1 VSLTVEIA
9 RRIADFGPISIA
21 DFMAEALGHPRLGYY
36 MTRDPLGRTGD
47 FTTAPEISQM
57 FGELI
62 GLWCADAWSRLGRPS
77 PVRLVELGPGR
88 GTLMNDALRAAR
100 ALPGFPDAI
109 DLHLVETSPV
119 LRDRQR
125 ATLGDRATWHDRTED
140 VPPGPIL
147 LIANEFFDAL
157 PIRQFQ
163 RTTAGWAERLVA
175 LDPEAGEEPRFRLV
189 LAPVAPPLPDE
200 LPARSGDV
208 IEICPTGREIAAQI
222 GRKIAEHGGAALIVD
237 YGHAGP
243 ALGDT
248 LQAVRNHAFAPPLEA
263 PGEADLTAHVDL
275 TALLDAGAGAGAGVS
290 GWGPVEQ
297 GEFLTALGLRERVNA
312 LSRRAPERTAEFV
325 EAANRLADP
334 GRMGRLFKA
343 VAVASTALGP
353 PAGFET
359 APRRA

>member
-1 VSLTVEIA
+1 VSLTTEIA
-9 RRIADFGPISIA
+9 RRIADFGPIPVA

-36 MTRDPLGRTGD
+36 MTRDPLGRAGD

-62 GLWCADAWSRLGRPS
+62 GLWCADAWSRLGCPS
-77 PVRLVELGPGR
+77 PVLLVELGPGR
-88 GTLMNDALRAAR
+88 GTLMSDALRAAR
-100 ALPGFPDAI
+100 ALPGFIDAI

-119 LRDRQR
+119 LRDHQR
-125 ATLGDRATWHDRTED
+125 ATLGDRVTWHARLDE

-163 RTTAGWAERLVA
+163 RTREGWAERLVA
-175 LDPEAGEEPRFRLV
+175 LDPEAADEPRFRLV
-189 LAPVAPPLPDE
+189 LAPVAPPLPAE
-200 LPARSGDV
+200 PPARPGDV
-208 IEICPTGREIAAQI
+208 IEICPIGREIAAEI
-222 GRKIAEHGGAALIVD
+222 GRRIAEHGGAALIVD

-243 ALGDT
+243 AFGDT
-248 LQAVRNHAFAPPLEA
+248 LQAVRNHAYAPPLEA

-275 TALLDAGAGAGAGVS
+275 AALLDAGAGAGVS
-290 GWGPVEQ
+290 GWEPVEQ
-297 GEFLTALGLRERVNA
+297 GEFLLALGLRERVDA
-312 LSRRAPERTAEFV
+312 LARRAPERAAEFV
-325 EAANRLADP
+325 EAADRLADP

-343 VAVASTALGP
+343 VSIASTALGA

-359 APRRA
+359 ATRRT